1 MLFWYSNQSI
11 RVLWH
16 DVMSHTFKTSIA
28 VKQGGIL
35 SPLLFNVYM
44 NELSCILN
52 KSGVGCH
59 INNNIVNHIMY
70 ADDMCLI
77 APCATSVQKL
87 STYVTSMLAL
97 MTLYIILRNLYVCW
111 LTKTNLTFALARL
124 LN

>member
-1 MLFWYSNQSI
+1 MRNG
-11 RVLWH
+11 
-16 DVMSHTFKTSIA
+16 

-52 KSGVGCH
+52 KSGVCCR

-77 APCATSVQKL
+77 APYVHHVCTAVQ
-87 STYVTSMLAL
+87 
-97 MTLYIILRNLYVCW
+97 
-111 LTKTNLTFALARL
+111 
-124 LN
+124 